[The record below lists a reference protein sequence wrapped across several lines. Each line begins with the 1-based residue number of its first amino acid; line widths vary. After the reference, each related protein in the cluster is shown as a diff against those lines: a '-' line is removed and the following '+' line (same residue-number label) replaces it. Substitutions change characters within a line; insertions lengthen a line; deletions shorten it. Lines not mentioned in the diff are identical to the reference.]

1 MHIVHVITSLSS
13 GGAQSSLFRLCTSD
27 TRNRHTVLTLI
38 GGGDLEAPLRGQGVE
53 VVSVGFSRGRIPV
66 AGMIRLW
73 LAMRRYRP
81 DLVQTWMYH
90 PDLFGG
96 LSARLA
102 GIRLV
107 CWGIRHT
114 ALEPGQ
120 SSRSSI
126 VAARLC
132 SRLSGLVPRRI
143 VCCAAE
149 AQRLHQALGYREK
162 KMVVIPNGYDL
173 TDFRP
178 FAPSEIEAYRR
189 ERLDVDTS
197 CFILGMVGRFNVQK
211 DHQNLFKALAD
222 LRERGHDFL
231 CLLVGA
237 SLDATNTELIRWIDE
252 LDLAS
257 HVRLLGYRADIPS
270 IMNSLDLHV
279 LSSSFGEAFPN
290 VIAEAMACGTPCV
303 GTDVGD
309 TAQIIDDTGWVV
321 PPRAPRRLANAIET
335 ALIEHSAAPE
345 EWEQRRQDC
354 ARRIGEHF
362 TLERMVTSYNAVW
375 SSCLDTGKSWGGDKS

>member
-1 MHIVHVITSLSS
+1 MHIVHVISSLYP
-13 GGAQSSLFRLCTSD
+13 GGAQSALFRLCTSD

-38 GGGDLEAPLRGQGVE
+38 GGGDLEAPLREQGAE
-53 VVSVGFSRGRIPV
+53 VVSMGFSRQGV
-66 AGMIRLW
+66 SLGGMVRLW
-73 LAMRRYRP
+73 RAMRRYRP

-90 PDLFGG
+90 PDLLGG

-114 ALEPGQ
+114 ALEAGQ

-126 VAARLC
+126 LAARLC
-132 SRLSGLVPRRI
+132 ASLSGLVPRRI
-143 VCCAAE
+143 VCCASE
-149 AQRLHQALGYREK
+149 ALRLHEALGYRGA

-173 TDFRP
+173 ADYRP
-178 FAPSEIEAYRR
+178 FAPSEIAAYRR
-189 ERLDVDTS
+189 ECLGIDASRPL
-197 CFILGMVGRFNVQK
+197 LGMVGRFNVQK
-211 DHQNLFKALAD
+211 DHRTLLKALAE
-222 LRERGHDFL
+222 LKARGHDVL

-237 SLDATNTELIRWIDE
+237 SLDADNAQLAAWIEELGLE
-252 LDLAS
+252 S
-257 HVRLLGYRADIPS
+257 HIRLLGRRSDIPA
-270 IMNSLDLHV
+270 IMNSLDLHI

-321 PPRAPRRLANAIET
+321 PPRDPQRLADAIEAALDERET
-335 ALIEHSAAPE
+335 APAA
-345 EWEQRRQDC
+345 WEQRRQAC
-354 ARRIGEHF
+354 ATRIGEHF
-362 TLERMVTSYNAVW
+362 TIDRMVTSYNAVW
-375 SSCLDTGKSWGGDKS
+375 SSCMSAAT